1 MWILQIAS
9 KYILKNIAILIN
21 LEFSNC
27 VNRHKS
33 SNDSKSNTHLVTK
46 SGFVQSILN
55 QLRHYKKNIKTEG
68 LDKYS

>member
-27 VNRHKS
+27 VNRHES
-33 SNDSKSNTHLVTK
+33 SNDGKFNTHLVTK

-55 QLRHYKKNIKTEG
+55 QLRHYKK
-68 LDKYS
+68 Y